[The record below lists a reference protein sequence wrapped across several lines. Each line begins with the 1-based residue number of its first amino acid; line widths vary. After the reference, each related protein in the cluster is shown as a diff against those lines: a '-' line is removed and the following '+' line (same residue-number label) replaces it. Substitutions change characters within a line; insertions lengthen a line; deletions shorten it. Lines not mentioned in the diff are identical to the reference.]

1 MDFNFLSM
9 LELST
14 IMGQVYGSVD
24 DIDVFVG
31 VLAEVP
37 FPGAIAGPTM
47 SCLIAE
53 QFNKLKF
60 GDRYFYELGGQL
72 HSFTAGLNN
81 F

>member
-1 MDFNFLSM
+1 
-9 LELST
+9 
-14 IMGQVYGSVD
+14 MGQVYGSVD

-31 VLAEVP
+31 GLAEVP

-60 GDRYFYELGGQL
+60 SDRYFYELGGQP

-81 F
+81 FQICYAMFY

>member
-1 MDFNFLSM
+1 
-9 LELST
+9 
-14 IMGQVYGSVD
+14 MGQVYGSVD

-31 VLAEVP
+31 GLAEVP

-60 GDRYFYELGGQL
+60 SDRYFYELGGQP